1 MTNEL
6 RRTPKLRLLSAFLA
20 AAMTLTIFPAAAFAA
35 DVTDYELAVNGTRQV
50 MMLTPER

>member
-20 AAMTLTIFPAAAFAA
+20 AAMTLTTLPAACIRGGQ
-35 DVTDYELAVNGTRQV
+35 NNQ
-50 MMLTPER
+50 